1 MFNTFIFDQ
10 MKVGMDCDVMHQLKY
25 IQQCIILRFDFSN
38 LENLAHSQVY
48 HSLFTEPDKLQ
59 KYDVE
64 KFVRNS
70 RHGIKSSAAAHDY
83 SRMSTLREE
92 VADQSHPQNTQ
103 QRMLKVKESIRKKKQ
118 RILAIKKSDM
128 KSVKKQKKKSPKKKG
143 VKNVRNLKKKTAT
156 KKAAKKATR
165 RTRL

>member
-1 MFNTFIFDQ
+1 
-10 MKVGMDCDVMHQLKY
+10 
-25 IQQCIILRFDFSN
+25 
-38 LENLAHSQVY
+38 
-48 HSLFTEPDKLQ
+48 
-59 KYDVE
+59 
-64 KFVRNS
+64 
-70 RHGIKSSAAAHDY
+70 
-83 SRMSTLREE
+83 MSTLREE